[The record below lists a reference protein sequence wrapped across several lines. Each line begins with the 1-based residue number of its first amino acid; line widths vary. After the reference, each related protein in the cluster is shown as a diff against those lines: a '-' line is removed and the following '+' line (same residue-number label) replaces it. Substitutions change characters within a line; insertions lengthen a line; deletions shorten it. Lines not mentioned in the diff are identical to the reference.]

1 MSLELPQGSQVS
13 CHELLP
19 QLPSVFSQPLDTIEG
34 QMGGCARIYAIFIL
48 VIWTA
53 FTSFIFCC
61 PQGMILGYGNLTL
74 VHPPAADHGL
84 VQQSCLQMAFQSHR
98 LHLPPLSPP
107 FWQEGVAFTPIFQKV
122 KGSSGLPSTESV
134 RTASSPRPDRQ
145 RSKWLQMW
153 IKETC
158 DNLRISWY
166 IFLVCWEK
174 LFQT

>member
-19 QLPSVFSQPLDTIEG
+19 QLPSVCSQLLDIIEG

-53 FTSFIFCC
+53 FTSFNLLLSRRHDSWLWKPDTGPSSGSW
-61 PQGMILGYGNLTL
+61 PQACAAVMFTDGISITLLTPSSTVTTILTGR
-74 VHPPAADHGL
+74 
-84 VQQSCLQMAFQSHR
+84 SCIYS
-98 LHLPPLSPP
+98 
-107 FWQEGVAFTPIFQKV
+107 IFQKV
-122 KGSSGLPSTESV
+122 KGSSGLPSIESV
-134 RTASSPRPDRQ
+134 RTASSPRQDRQ

-166 IFLVCWEK
+166 IVLVCW
-174 LFQT
+174 